1 MFDLEAIREQFP
13 ALHQKVYNK
22 PLVYFDNA
30 ATTHKPLALIE
41 RISHYYRYENSN
53 IHRGAHYLSQQATE
67 AFEEARRFAASMIN
81 AAKAHEI
88 IFTKGATEAINL
100 AAHSFGRMRMKA
112 DNSILVTA
120 MEHHSN
126 LIPWQQLC
134 LQHNGKLLVAPM
146 DELGQINLE
155 AYSQLLDK
163 QPVIVAITH
172 TSNVL
177 GTINPVK
184 TMIRMAH
191 DRNIPVLVD
200 GAQAIA
206 HTEIDVQDLDCDF
219 FAFSAHKAYG
229 PMGAGLLYGKEKWL
243 EAMPPYQFGG
253 EMVDSVSFDKT
264 TFNVLPFKFEAGT
277 PNVEAVLG
285 METALRF
292 IRNTGYQAIATHE
305 KELLDY
311 ATAQLSKIPGIRFF
325 GQAPE
330 KASVISF
337 LIGDIHPFDL
347 GTLLDKMGIAVRT
360 GHHCAQPVM
369 DFFNIPGTVR
379 ASFAIYNTTHEID
392 TFVAAV
398 KKAALMLS

>member
-1 MFDLEAIREQFP
+1 
-13 ALHQKVYNK
+13 
-22 PLVYFDNA
+22 
-30 ATTHKPLALIE
+30 
-41 RISHYYRYENSN
+41 
-53 IHRGAHYLSQQATE
+53 
-67 AFEEARRFAASMIN
+67 MIN
-81 AAKAHEI
+81 AVKAHEI

-100 AAHSFGRMRMKA
+100 AAHSFGRMRMKPGS
-112 DNSILVTA
+112 SILVTA

-126 LIPWQQLC
+126 LVPWQQLC
-134 LQHNGKLLVAPM
+134 LEYNGKLLVTPM
-146 DELGQINLE
+146 DELGQIDLQ
-155 AYSQLLDK
+155 AYTQLLDQ

-172 TSNVL
+172 TSNAL

-229 PMGAGLLYGKEKWL
+229 PMGAGLLYGKEKGL

-292 IRNTGYQAIATHE
+292 IRNTGYEAIATHE

-311 ATAQLSKIPGIRFF
+311 ATAQLSQIPGIRFF

-337 LIGDIHPFDL
+337 LISDVHPFDL

-379 ASFAIYNTTHEID
+379 ASFAVYNTTHEID